1 MQFRVDEYKNKF
13 MEVAS
18 YMGLLDT
25 VHHAVHGLGYV
36 FLIYLLYLTL
46 VLVII
51 ELLYLGALSS

>member
-1 MQFRVDEYKNKF
+1 
-13 MEVAS
+13 
-18 YMGLLDT
+18 MGLLDT